1 MTDKR
6 DLARFGAH
14 DDRLQGHDKK
24 FDRVHAQIGS
34 HDARLDGLLEDQNVL
49 ATRVEGIRTATT
61 ALQTDV
67 LLHTDI
73 LVVQGGNIARLA
85 DRADVTDTRIDSIET
100 SEAGE
105 QIDWLGAFVT
115 TGISGVISAI
125 AWWALVFGSNFDPLL
140 FVQNS
145 NVEAVKEEI
154 HAMLVFHVGVYTLV
168 CTAVVFA
175 ICVCIM
181 TKQPSKKKSDKTTS
195 QTVAVPV
202 AVAPNVPVTTTAP
215 AASSS
220 LSASSGGPAL
230 PSAPPPVPTMAARLA
245 DARQ

>member
-14 DDRLQGHDKK
+14 DDRLVGDDKM

-34 HDARLDGLLEDQNVL
+34 HDTRLDGLLEDQNVL

-73 LVVQGGNIARLA
+73 LVVQGSNIARLA

-100 SEAGE
+100 SGAGE
-105 QIDWLGAFVT
+105 KIDWLGAFVIA
-115 TGISGVISAI
+115 GIFGVISAVV
-125 AWWALVFGSNFDPLL
+125 WWALVFGSNFDPLL

-145 NVEAVKEEI
+145 NIETVKSDI

-175 ICVCIM
+175 ICVCIL
-181 TKQPSKKKSDKTTS
+181 TKQPDKKKSEKTS
-195 QTVAVPV
+195 SKTVAVPV
-202 AVAPNVPVTTTAP
+202 AVVPSAPSTAT
-215 AASSS
+215 A
-220 LSASSGGPAL
+220 PAL